1 MGGATDGNTNR
12 TERSEHVDGG
22 VVVERTVEYV
32 ERGAIVTLTAGSRA
46 PERTGFALVEEFPPE
61 LPVSDA
67 GFQAGTEPAGGYVSG
82 SGARIE
88 ETVAPDE
95 ELTVVYAL
103 QFYEPAAD
111 ADLGEPELT
120 TGRDRSTVGQTSS
133 VRARGGSGSTAAAS
147 PDVGTDGW
155 RWLPA
160 ARADGGREAV
170 GSGGPGDTTASGND
184 VSGSVDGQRA
194 TADGSGR
201 VEVVDAATDGDG
213 AVPTVDRVD
222 ATEAAD
228 RVEEAVET
236 AERIGPTADAVVA
249 PDDGAADGESGER
262 DGSEESVVAELVA
275 ELRDGA
281 VSDRERAALRRELG
295 AGHAGPEDV
304 RIEHLESRM
313 SEFAAYAEAL
323 REVIDEHGT
332 AEAFVGRFEDR
343 IDGLR
348 TDLDAVESELSATR
362 ETVAGVE
369 SGLER
374 LENELGALEE
384 RTGADLEALREEVD
398 ERHGR
403 NAEAVETVEDRVRT
417 IEDRVETV
425 EAFRER
431 FAAVFEDFEDGPA

>member
-1 MGGATDGNTNR
+1 MGGTTGGHTSR
-12 TERSEHVDGG
+12 TERSEHIDGG

-32 ERGAIVTLTAGSRA
+32 ERGAIVTLTAGSRST
-46 PERTGFALVEEFPPE
+46 ERTGFSLVEEFPSE

-67 GFQAGTEPAGGYVSG
+67 GFQAGTEPVGGYVSG

-95 ELTVVYAL
+95 ERRVVYAL
-103 QFYEPAAD
+103 QFYESAPD
-111 ADLGEPELT
+111 VDLGEPDLT
-120 TGRDRSTVGQTSS
+120 AGGARSTVGETSS
-133 VRARGGSGSTAAAS
+133 VRARGGSGSTAATS
-147 PDVGTDGW
+147 PDADVGGG
-155 RWLPA
+155 RRLPT

-170 GSGGPGDTTASGND
+170 PGND
-184 VSGSVDGQRA
+184 APEAGGEPRA
-194 TADGSGR
+194 AADGSGAT
-201 VEVVDAATDGDG
+201 EVVDADGAPDGDG

-222 ATEAAD
+222 ASEAAD

-236 AERIGPTADAVVA
+236 VERIGPTADAVVT
-249 PDDGAADGESGER
+249 PDDGVTDGEQDER
-262 DGSEESVVAELVA
+262 DEPGEGVVAELVA

-295 AGHAGPEDV
+295 VGHAGPEDV

-348 TDLDAVESELSATR
+348 ADLEAVESELSATR

-369 SGLER
+369 SHVER
-374 LENELGALEE
+374 LEDELEAVEE
-384 RTGADLEALREEVD
+384 RTGADLEALRAEVD

-431 FAAVFEDFEDGPA
+431 FAAVFEDSDDGPA